1 MKYVL
6 NPLTIYELGQRS
18 NQEDSIFPVSGE
30 VTAEDRLFIVCD
42 GMGGHESGEV
52 ASQTVCQT
60 MSEYILSQTSPEGA
74 FTDEQ
79 FNEALNAAYD
89 SLDQRIMVPPKDGDH
104 HDSSEIS

>member
-6 NPLTIYELGQRS
+6 NPLAIYELGQRS
-18 NQEDSIFPVSGE
+18 NQEDSIFPVSGSNGRRPP
-30 VTAEDRLFIVCD
+30 VYR
-42 GMGGHESGEV
+42 MRWNGGHESGEV

-89 SLDQRIMVPPKDGDH
+89 SLDQKDNGAAKRWGPP
-104 HDSSEIS
+104 

>member
-6 NPLTIYELGQRS
+6 NPLAIYELGQRS
-18 NQEDSIFPVSGE
+18 NQEDSIFPYRE

-89 SLDQRIMVPPKDGDH
+89 SLDQKDNGAAKRWGPP
-104 HDSSEIS
+104 